1 MNREEASKAA
11 KERTSVVVDILGKKV
26 IGNIKE
32 YGIASFQLGIGHVD
46 RAVVIVDTKY
56 GEIYSHIKDI
66 HVHDCP

>member
-1 MNREEASKAA
+1 MNREEANKAA
-11 KERTSVVVDILGKKV
+11 KDRMSVVVDILGKKV
-26 IGNIKE
+26 IGTVKE

-66 HVHDCP
+66 RVNGE